1 MRNRGVL
8 SLAGFIF
15 YLLCLLPHSGS
26 FRFYGRFGYNI
37 IGLRSS
43 EIQMSLLDD
52 SIDLTGDSGVLKR
65 LIRRG
70 DASKGY
76 PLQHDRVDIAW
87 KLFAYKDF
95 KKVLVHDS
103 LRDLSLE
110 SDGVEINDRNTKVFQ
125 FRVVGENSPYPREV
139 LLGWDVGVRS
149 MFEGEISSFTITSKV
164 PTYTYLIVLSNP
176 VLNQTLILN
185 DSTDLVRKELL
196 L

>member
-1 MRNRGVL
+1 MKRGVL
-8 SLAGFIF
+8 SYAGCVF
-15 YLLCLLPHSGS
+15 YLFLLPYSGS
-26 FRFYGRFGYNI
+26 FRFCARFGYNI
-37 IGLRSS
+37 IGLRSTDT
-43 EIQMSLLDD
+43 QMSLLDD

-103 LRDLSLE
+103 LRDLSVE
-110 SDGVEINDRNTKVFQ
+110 SDGVEINERNTKVFQ

-139 LLGWDVGVRS
+139 LLGWDIGVRS
-149 MFEGEISSFTITSKV
+149 MFEGEISSFTISSKV
-164 PTYTYLIVLSNP
+164 RTYSIYLYVLFYQIS
-176 VLNQTLILN
+176 VQKGYSLTLSSVSYILC
-185 DSTDLVRKELL
+185 
-196 L
+196 

>member
-1 MRNRGVL
+1 MPYIFLLLFLQRSRGYHRICGRL
-8 SLAGFIF
+8 SCNNAG
-15 YLLCLLPHSGS
+15 LKL
-26 FRFYGRFGYNI
+26 
-37 IGLRSS
+37 SS
-43 EIQMSLLDD
+43 IKMSLLDD

-87 KLFAYKDF
+87 KMYCYKDF

-110 SDGVEINDRNTKVFQ
+110 SDGVELNDRDAKVFQ

-139 LLGWDVGVRS
+139 LLGWDIGIRS

-164 PTYTYLIVLSNP
+164 
-176 VLNQTLILN
+176 
-185 DSTDLVRKELL
+185 RKFIGDQHIE
-196 L
+196 